1 MSDKPI
7 SFRLNPILV
16 ERLRDFAQPEELDE
30 SGECRVNLVAKRLLC
45 ELLGVSTEVSTDK
58 GQVSTPLMVVDNSV
72 NSVDISG
79 LELRIE
85 EKLTAQLNSALE
97 RLREEFAGELHA

>member
-7 SFRLNPILV
+7 SFRLTPSLV

-30 SGECRVNLVAKRLLC
+30 AGECRVNLVAKRLLC
-45 ELLGVSTEVSTDK
+45 EMLGESTEVSTNK
-58 GQVSTPLMVVDNSV
+58 GQVSTPSRVVDS
-72 NSVDISG
+72 SVDNADIAG

-85 EKLTAQLNSALE
+85 EKLTAQLNSAIE